1 MKPRYYEGQT
11 QSNARYVILVISN
24 NRQFLPTFQ
33 SKFQKI
39 KENLTSNILMLKMG
53 ETCHDL
59 IKSIIL
65 ALLLDEN
72 SGVDRYMLLAVL
84 VFQQEHLSLINY
96 LNLLLLD
103 EIPIISLSTRTEIRR
118 NIFQE
123 FHIF

>member
-1 MKPRYYEGQT
+1 
-11 QSNARYVILVISN
+11 
-24 NRQFLPTFQ
+24 
-33 SKFQKI
+33 
-39 KENLTSNILMLKMG
+39 MLKMG